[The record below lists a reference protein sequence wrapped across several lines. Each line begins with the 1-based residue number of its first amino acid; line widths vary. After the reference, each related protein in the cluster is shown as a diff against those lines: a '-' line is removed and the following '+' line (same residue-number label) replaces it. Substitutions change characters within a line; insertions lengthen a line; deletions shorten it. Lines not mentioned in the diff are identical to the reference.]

1 MDEILQSTLVQ
12 ITSDDLI
19 NEIKKRKMKTKI
31 LALPIALLIS
41 QLMMAQFHLGVK
53 AGANITKVDGKS
65 FKEEFEYGYN
75 LGGFAEIGLGKKFSF
90 QPEVLFNQ
98 YTSSLDSNYKS
109 IYENVIAS
117 DQGKVK
123 LKYLTIPLLLDYK
136 FLGPIHLQA
145 GPQFGILMS
154 QDKNFLENGKD
165 AFKTGDFSMVAG
177 VQVKLAQLRIT
188 GRYLI
193 GLNNINDIDNQD
205 KWKNQVVQLSVGIAL

>member
-1 MDEILQSTLVQ
+1 
-12 ITSDDLI
+12 
-19 NEIKKRKMKTKI
+19 MKTKLLS
-31 LALPIALLIS
+31 LAVALCIS

-65 FKEEFEYGYN
+65 FKEEFGYGYN
-75 LGGFAEIGLGKKFSF
+75 VGGFAQIGLSPKFSF

-98 YTSSLDSNYKS
+98 YSSTLDSSYKS

-117 DQGKVK
+117 DQSKVK
-123 LKYLTIPLLLDYK
+123 LNYLTIPLLIDYK

-145 GPQFGILMS
+145 GPQFGVLMNK
-154 QDKNFLENGKD
+154 DKNFLQNGEE
-165 AFKTGDFSMVAG
+165 AFKNGDFSMVAG
-177 VQVKLAQLRIT
+177 AELRLAQLRVT

-205 KWKNQVVQLSVGIAL
+205 KWKNQVIQLSVGIAF

>member
-1 MDEILQSTLVQ
+1 MDEILQSTLGQ
-12 ITSDDLI
+12 ITSDLI

-123 LKYLTIPLLLDYK
+123 LNYLTIPLLLDYK